1 MEKSYQQYHTPM
13 GYSIQRNDIVD
24 IPHLLRTDTFYVMGV
39 DGDYVPGQVMQL
51 KRYWQ
56 KSEPFKLFLGSTEL
70 IYGRD
75 WTFVDSEER
84 AIAWADVTGYSRH
97 MKIIRGTLNG
107 VRSNLIWSSGVY
119 KITASYTSQIDE
131 RLGDTPGL
139 LYQLAFD
146 MCVNPYY
153 EFDKLVGKI
162 SDPNW
167 KKLNPNRKAYFRNMS
182 SINLA
187 DYESA
192 DQATIQSLQ
201 PGDPLPKTKFEK
213 RVGARFPRP
222 FKLVYPNV
230 IPMLTRSQA
239 KAKSDELVAAG
250 KKPLN
255 SINGDY
261 VEIETIYNRINLPNT
276 LTQEGFNEFVT
287 HIGFN
292 SEFNIKSIH
301 TGITDTEVKTKA
313 ESVANT
319 IYRLVDTVN
328 QVGDATLDGKIY
340 ELNDEWKTN
349 INTNTTYAEFDSS
362 MSSYGFDNVTEAN
375 IDFISLYTT
384 NPDETPTD
392 DNIHQHMLLNLEKI
406 RDMFIVEADVGADVY
421 TGDDKTDQSWRIM
434 FKYNTENA
442 ELNVNIATKYQIP
455 DSGVISLT
463 ERTSSTFK
471 TEIAREP
478 GELAD
483 VYLSINST
491 GFTDKLPI
499 DPTTGLPA
507 KQEIST
513 TQRSGGF
520 VVEKHYDK
528 LSDADAIFSP
538 NFNIRARHTVKIDG
552 RTNLIDNAGN
562 RVNWF
567 AYLSGNLLAGPN
579 VQDNPSMS
587 GVSGYPD
594 YEMYRQHLSKVY
606 SLAVAVG
613 TYDYECEYSACLK
626 PMGSASVDN
635 TIDLEGYL
643 KYSDTKINDGDI
655 HAAGSKGSLRECR
668 FVLNPNYV
676 GATAA
681 NDWNN
686 KKWIDLYAEAL
697 LAYIPK
703 INITGITNYEI
714 GQITE
719 IQRTGGGYDSAVT
732 YTTVPNTGDD
742 TVNLDLVFSDSH
754 AFRIYLKP
762 HTWFDAANPYFA
774 TLATDDPDQISKAF
788 MNATG
793 IERLAE
799 LFDSSK
805 SPKANKVTGALN
817 TFDFT
822 DNVYDVRVKQ
832 YPTVEL
838 PNVMTGVPKITTN
851 AGPINNT
858 YTLRNYDNTDPTS
871 YELGDWLKCSQDVGI
886 RFYTWY
892 TSDVSVPNNFET
904 FKRHLEIYLEYKRF
918 AASTIVRDI
927 IAARDELQQLKQVW
941 VDIAYKEYE
950 TAIVSPIDEIA
961 EQKESTRLE
970 LVKKKSCFFNRKGQY
985 DKDIVNT
992 YPLSYKLTVT
1002 GYGVGFHVW
1011 DQASLD
1017 ADTEY
1022 AWFIA
1027 QRHVDNTSAKPYLL
1041 QKAPL
1046 HCVYSPAKRR
1056 DTLDELP
1063 LYFKAG
1069 DVLGVNDQITKLYD
1083 ATGKQMAQDEQV
1095 IVPIVFDET
1104 NVTNLIRL
1112 PEEGLTTYN
1121 KQFVKDSIS
1130 VMMGDSQVAF
1140 DSQAVIVQRI
1150 DRKRPAYDQ
1159 GAVKWSNRLT
1169 EAMDGS
1175 LTYSIDT
1182 ASGQNAFVYDETNH
1196 MVYLKYMP
1204 PVGSKL
1210 YVSYRIKPL
1219 STNFGDQYTIQ
1230 KKEDPEFPE
1239 RDMNKTKAIYRFV
1252 VRERDVLKPWDF
1264 HKSATMHQVDSFA
1277 IINPLEQLSVTPDRN
1292 FVFAV
1297 PNGLTTQRFYYP
1309 TSEVDLIAYTSA
1321 EISAQGSMIEISK
1334 YSDDFY
1340 YDSSVTATKIKDPA
1354 TGDYKPVKEDGSAVP
1369 YETAP
1374 TRVYEGMMATLP
1386 NGNGMRLFFLSNGG
1400 PIRPEWS
1407 DVDPA
1412 DA

>member
-107 VRSNLIWSSGVY
+107 VRSSLVWSAGVY
-119 KITASYTSQIDE
+119 RITASYTSQIDE

-167 KKLNPNRKAYFRNMS
+167 KKLNPNRKAYFRNIS

-187 DYESA
+187 DYEST
-192 DQATIQSLQ
+192 DQAMIQALQ

-230 IPMLTRSQA
+230 VPMLTRVEA
-239 KAKSDELVAAG
+239 KKLNQERLAAG
-250 KKPLN
+250 KTELN

-261 VEIETIYNRINLPNT
+261 VEIETIYNRINLPST
-276 LTQEGFNEFVT
+276 LTQNGFDEMVS

-292 SEFNIKSIH
+292 TEFNIKSIH
-301 TGITDTEVKTKA
+301 TGIEDSEVKTKA
-313 ESVANT
+313 EAVVNA
-319 IYRLVDTVN
+319 IYRLVDTTN
-328 QVGDATLDGKIY
+328 MVGDAVLDGKIY
-340 ELNDEWKTN
+340 ELKPEWKTN
-349 INTNTTYAEFDSS
+349 TNTSTTYAEFDAS
-362 MSSYGFDNVTEAN
+362 MSSYAFDNVTPVN
-375 IDFISLYTT
+375 IDFISIYTT

-455 DSGVISLT
+455 DTGVISLT

-491 GFTDKLPI
+491 GFTDKLPV

-520 VVEKHYDK
+520 VVEQHYDK
-528 LSDADAIFSP
+528 LSDHEAVFSP
-538 NFNIRARHTVKIDG
+538 NFNIRARHIVKLDG
-552 RTNLIDNAGN
+552 RTNIIDNKGN

-567 AYLSGNLLAGPN
+567 PYLSGGMLAGVN
-579 VQDNPSMS
+579 LTDNAAMS
-587 GVSGYPD
+587 GIGGYPN
-594 YEMYRQHLSKVY
+594 YEKYRQHLSEVPIR
-606 SLAVAVG
+606 ATAVG
-613 TYDYECEYSACLK
+613 TYDQDCDFSATLK
-626 PMGSASVDN
+626 PMASASVDN
-635 TIDLEGYL
+635 SIKLDGYL
-643 KYSDTKINDGDI
+643 KYDDVDINK
-655 HAAGSKGSLRECR
+655 GSIYGSATGSLRECR
-668 FVLNPNYV
+668 FVLNPNYI
-676 GATAA
+676 GGTTA
-681 NDWNN
+681 NDFNN
-686 KKWIDLYAEAL
+686 RKWISVYADNL
-697 LAYIPK
+697 LSYLPK
-703 INITGITNYEI
+703 VSSVVVDDYEMGSI
-714 GQITE
+714 SE
-719 IQRTGGGYDSAVT
+719 VNRTGGGYDAAVT
-732 YTTVPNTGDD
+732 YTSSPSIGDD
-742 TVNLDLVFSDSH
+742 YVNPGLILSDEQS
-754 AFRIYLKP
+754 FRIYLKP
-762 HTWFDAANPYFA
+762 HTWWDNANPYFA
-774 TLATDDPDQISKAF
+774 SIDTDDVDQESQAFATSISKD
-788 MNATG
+788 
-793 IERLAE
+793 RLKE
-799 LFDSSK
+799 QFDIVRT
-805 SPKANKVTGALN
+805 PKANKTIGALN

-822 DNVYDVRVKQ
+822 DNVFDVRLKQ
-832 YPTVEL
+832 IPTIQL
-838 PNVMTGVPKITTN
+838 PTTNTGVPTITSNST
-851 AGPINNT
+851 PINEV
-858 YTLRNYDNTDPTS
+858 YSLRDYDNTDPTS
-871 YELGDWLKCSQDVGI
+871 YELGDWLTCSKDVGI

-892 TSDVSVPNNFET
+892 TSDLSAPNNYET
-904 FKRHLEIYLEYKRF
+904 FKRHLEIYLEYKRYS
-918 AASTIVRDI
+918 AKSIVRDI
-927 IAARDELQQLKQVW
+927 IAAKDELQQLKQVW

-950 TAIVSPIDEIA
+950 TSIVSPVDEIA

-1083 ATGKQMAQDEQV
+1083 ATGKQMSQDEQV

-1159 GAVKWSNRLT
+1159 GAVKWTNRLT

-1412 DA
+1412 DV

>member
-13 GYSIQRNDIVD
+13 GFSIQRNDIVD

-51 KRYWQ
+51 KRYWV
-56 KSEPFKLFLGSTEL
+56 KSEPFTLFLGSTEL

-75 WTFVDSEER
+75 WTFVDSNEEPV
-84 AIAWADVTGYSRH
+84 AWADVTGYSRH
-97 MKIIRGTLNG
+97 MKIIKAVKDG
-107 VRSNLIWSSGVY
+107 VRSTLVWSAGVY

-131 RLGDTPGL
+131 RLGDTPGM

-167 KKLNPNRKAYFRNMS
+167 RKLNPNRKAYFRNTT

-187 DYESA
+187 DYDAA
-192 DQATIQSLQ
+192 DQATIQTLK
-201 PGDPLPKTKFEK
+201 PGDPLPPTKFEK

-222 FKLVYPNV
+222 FRLVYPNV
-230 IPMLTRSQA
+230 IRMMTRSEA
-239 KAKSDELVAAG
+239 KKVNAERVAQG
-250 KKPLN
+250 LPVLD

-261 VEIETIYNRINLPNT
+261 VEIETIYNRINLPAV
-276 LTQEGFNEFVT
+276 LTTEGYAEFIT
-287 HIGFN
+287 HIALN
-292 SEFNIKSIH
+292 TEFNIKSLNAGSTEDDARARAAVIAEALYSL
-301 TGITDTEVKTKA
+301 GDTT
-313 ESVANT
+313 
-319 IYRLVDTVN
+319 N
-328 QVGDATLDGKIY
+328 QVGDAVLDGKLY
-340 ELNDEWKTN
+340 ELKDEWKTN
-349 INTNTTYAEFDSS
+349 INTNATYAEFDAS
-362 MSSYGFDNVTEAN
+362 MSSYGFDNVSAAHL
-375 IDFISLYTT
+375 DFKSLYTT
-384 NPDETPTD
+384 NPDDTPTD
-392 DNIHQHMLLNLEKI
+392 ENIHQHMLLNLEKI

-421 TGDDKTDQSWRIM
+421 TADDKTDQSWRIM

-455 DSGVISLT
+455 DTGVISLT

-471 TEIAREP
+471 TEIARDP

-483 VYLSINST
+483 VYLSVNST

-499 DPTTGLPA
+499 DPTTGLPVRD
-507 KQEIST
+507 KIST

-520 VVEKHYDK
+520 VKEHHYDK
-528 LSDADAIFSP
+528 VSDQEAIFTP
-538 NFNIRARHTVKIDG
+538 QFNIRARHVVKVDG
-552 RTNLIDNAGN
+552 RTNLIDNKGN
-562 RVNWF
+562 QVNWF
-567 AYLSGNLLAGPN
+567 TYMRGDLLEGSN
-579 VQDNPSMS
+579 DQDNPSMS
-587 GVSGYPD
+587 GISGYPD
-594 YEMYRQHLSKVY
+594 YEMYRHHLASVY
-606 SLAVAVG
+606 ARGAAVG
-613 TYDYECEYSACLK
+613 TYDFECEYSGCLK
-626 PMGSASVDN
+626 PVAGAAVD
-635 TIDLEGYL
+635 TSITLDGYL
-643 KYSDTKINDGDI
+643 KYHDTIINAADI
-655 HAAGSKGSLRECR
+655 TPPGTKGSLRECR

-676 GATAA
+676 GATPA
-681 NDWNN
+681 NDWSN
-686 KKWIDLYAEAL
+686 KKWIEVYAENL
-697 LAYIPK
+697 LNYIPK
-703 INITGITNYEI
+703 VTVASLTNYKI
-714 GQITE
+714 GQVSE
-719 IQRTGGGYDSAVT
+719 VQRTGGGYDSAVT
-732 YTTVPNTGDD
+732 YTTSAISGDD
-742 TVNLDLVFSDSH
+742 TTNVGLGSTDNH

-762 HTWFDAANPYFA
+762 DTWWDAANPYFA
-774 TLATDDPDQISKAF
+774 TLPADDIDTEAVAFANGASK
-788 MNATG
+788 G
-793 IERLAE
+793 KLAA
-799 LFDSSK
+799 LFDTTR
-805 SPKANKVTGALN
+805 SPLVDVTIGALN
-817 TFDFT
+817 TFDYT

-832 YPTVEL
+832 YPTIAL
-838 PNVMTGVPKITTN
+838 PTTTTDAPKITHQSE
-851 AGPINNT
+851 PIGSS
-858 YTLRNYDNTDPTS
+858 YTLRAYNSTDPKS
-871 YELGDWLKCSQDVGI
+871 YELGDWLECSKNVGI

-892 TSDVSVPNNFET
+892 SNDPSVSNNFET
-904 FKRHLEIYLEYKRF
+904 FKRHLEIYLEYKRYV
-918 AASTIVRDI
+918 ASSIVRDI
-927 IAARDELQQLKQVW
+927 VATRDELQQLKQVW
-941 VDIAYKEYE
+941 VDIGYKEYE
-950 TAIVSPIDEIA
+950 TAIVNPIEDIA

-970 LVKKKSCFFNRKGQY
+970 LIKKKSSFFNRKGQY

-1022 AWFIA
+1022 AWFIV
-1027 QRHVDNTSAKPYLL
+1027 QRHVDNTSAKPYLM

-1046 HCVYSPAKRR
+1046 HCVYSPAKRK

-1083 ATGKQMAQDEQV
+1083 ATGKQMSNDEQV
-1095 IVPIVFDET
+1095 IVPIIFDAT

-1112 PEEGLTTYN
+1112 PEDGLTTYN

-1130 VMMGDSQVAF
+1130 VMMGDSQVEF
-1140 DSQAVIVQRI
+1140 DSQAVIVQKV
-1150 DRKRPAYDQ
+1150 DRNHVSYDQ
-1159 GAVKWSNRLT
+1159 GAVKWTNRLT
-1169 EAMDGS
+1169 KSMDGS
-1175 LTYSIDT
+1175 MTYSIDT
-1182 ASGQNAFVYDETNH
+1182 ASGQNSFVYDETNH

-1204 PVGSKL
+1204 PVGSKM
-1210 YVSYRIKPL
+1210 YISYRIKPMN
-1219 STNFGDQYTIQ
+1219 TNFGDQYTIQ

-1239 RDMNKTKAIYRFV
+1239 HDMNKTKAIYRFV

-1264 HKSATMHQVDSFA
+1264 HKSATMHQIDSFA

-1309 TSEVDLIAYTSA
+1309 SSEVDLIAYTSA

-1334 YSDDFY
+1334 YSDNFY
-1340 YDSSVTATKIKDPA
+1340 YDASITATKIKDPA
-1354 TGDYKPVKEDGSAVP
+1354 TGGYKPVKEDGSAVP
-1369 YETAP
+1369 YESAP